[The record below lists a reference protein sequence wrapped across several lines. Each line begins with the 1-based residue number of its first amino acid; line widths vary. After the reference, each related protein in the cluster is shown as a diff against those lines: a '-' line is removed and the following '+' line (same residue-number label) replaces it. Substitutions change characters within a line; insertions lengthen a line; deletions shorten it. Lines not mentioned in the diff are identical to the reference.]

1 MSNRINI
8 LDDLTINKIAAGEVV
23 ERPSSVVKELV
34 ENSIDAKSNKVI
46 VDIADGGKKYIRI
59 TDNGSGIL
67 SSEVEKSF
75 LRHATSK
82 INNIE
87 DLYDLY
93 SLGFRGE
100 ALASISAVSKL
111 EMITKSKEESVGTK
125 IIVEGGK
132 IISKEPIGTNNGT
145 TIIIK
150 DIFFNTPVRQKFL
163 KSTHA
168 ETINISDLINKLA
181 IGNPDVQ
188 FKYINNGKQILNTP
202 GDGKLNN
209 AIRSIYG
216 KDITEN
222 LIPVEFECNYFR
234 MSGFIGNNNVYRSNK
249 NLQHTYINK
258 RFVKSKVVLDAIA
271 EAYKSIIPIGKHGI
285 CFLNISI
292 NPSKIDV
299 NIHPTKLEVKFE
311 DEKDLYI
318 ELRDYLRRK
327 LLSSNLI
334 GKYEYYG
341 KNTNPSLKIN
351 NELDKVK
358 ESYEDIEVVEISK
371 GENIEEFKSVTD
383 MINKSISNKKEKF
396 NDSLSF
402 DDNKN
407 TNNIDYHS
415 FNEFDKVLK
424 DDSLSTKKLENLILN
439 KESTLLKGE
448 EELKMNSSKNLN
460 ISKVDNKDE
469 FIINGNVDISKS
481 FSIEDLEKLDQ
492 EEDDKNKKIKTN
504 KFEDMVVENVVDS
517 TQENFFEE
525 ETNKFLLS
533 GYNVVGTIFD
543 TYIILQ
549 KGSSMYLLDQH
560 VAHERILY
568 ERYMDKFY
576 SHDISMQMLLDP
588 IILEL
593 SNVDMLHVENNL
605 DLFMKFGFEIEIF
618 GNNHIMIRC
627 VPTVFGVPE
636 SEKFILQIIDNI
648 EEIKNNYELKG
659 EKFASMA
666 CRAAIKAN
674 DKIHNLEIDS
684 LIKQLNQCKNPFTCP
699 HGRPIIV
706 EITMKEIEKMFKRIM

>member
-1 MSNRINI
+1 MSNKINI

-34 ENSIDAKSNKVI
+34 ENCIDANASKIIIDI
-46 VDIADGGKKYIRI
+46 VDGGKKSIRI

-67 SSEVEKSF
+67 SSEVDKSF

-82 INNIE
+82 INKID

-100 ALASISAVSKL
+100 ALASISAISKL
-111 EMITKSKEESVGTK
+111 EMITKSKEESIGTK
-125 IIVEGGK
+125 VLVEGGK
-132 IISKEPIGTNNGT
+132 IISKEPVGTNNGT

-181 IGNPDVQ
+181 IGNPNIQ
-188 FKYINNGKQILNTP
+188 FKYINNKKQMLNTP
-202 GDGKLNN
+202 GDGKLINV
-209 AIRSIYG
+209 IRSIYG

-222 LIPVEFECNYFR
+222 LIDVDFECKYFR
-234 MSGFIGNNNVYRSNK
+234 MSGYIGNNNVYRSNK

-258 RFVKSKVVLDAIA
+258 RFVKSKVILDAIS
-271 EAYKSIIPIGKHGI
+271 ESYKSIIPIGKHPV

-318 ELRDYLRRK
+318 ELRDYLRRR

-334 GKYEYYG
+334 GKYENYD
-341 KNTNPSLKIN
+341 KTINPTIKSIDYI
-351 NELDKVK
+351 DKVK
-358 ESYEDIEVVEISK
+358 ESTSPIDVIEINSDMK
-371 GENIEEFKSVTD
+371 IDSFKS
-383 MINKSISNKKEKF
+383 INDIF
-396 NDSLSF
+396 NDIDNTSY
-402 DDNKN
+402 DDNKITKSIEKSVVSN
-407 TNNIDYHS
+407 QPFLINEDNLDYNQKLDTENI
-415 FNEFDKVLK
+415 
-424 DDSLSTKKLENLILN
+424 T
-439 KESTLLKGE
+439 
-448 EELKMNSSKNLN
+448 
-460 ISKVDNKDE
+460 ISKINNKDE
-469 FIINGNVDISKS
+469 FIIEGNLDIGKS
-481 FSIEDLEKLDQ
+481 FSMEDLEKLDKEESKLTDKTYEVNDIASTQ
-492 EEDDKNKKIKTN
+492 ESFFENEDDKFSIK
-504 KFEDMVVENVVDS
+504 EYS
-517 TQENFFEE
+517 
-525 ETNKFLLS
+525 L
-533 GYNVVGTIFD
+533 VGTIFN

-549 KGSSMYLLDQH
+549 KNDSMYLLDQH
-560 VAHERILY
+560 VAHERVLY

-576 SHDISMQMLLDP
+576 QHDISMQMLLDP

-593 SNVDMLHVENNL
+593 SNIDMLQVEKNI

-627 VPTVFGVPE
+627 VPTIFGAPE

-648 EEIKNNYELKG
+648 DDIKNNYELKG

-666 CRAAIKAN
+666 CKAAIKAN
-674 DKIHNLEIDS
+674 DKIHSLEIDS
-684 LIKQLNQCKNPFTCP
+684 LINQLSICKNPFTCP

-706 EITMKEIEKMFKRIM
+706 EITKKEIEKMFKRIM

>member
-1 MSNRINI
+1 MSNKINI

-34 ENSIDAKSNKVI
+34 ENCIDANSSKIIIDI
-46 VDIADGGKKYIRI
+46 VDGGKKSIRI

-82 INNIE
+82 IKKID

-100 ALASISAVSKL
+100 ALASISAISRL
-111 EMITKSKEESVGTK
+111 EMITKSKDEVVGTK
-125 IIVEGGK
+125 VLVEGGK
-132 IISKEPIGTNNGT
+132 IISKEPVGTNNGT

-181 IGNPDVQ
+181 IGNPGIQ
-188 FKYINNGKQILNTP
+188 FKYINNTKQMLNTP
-202 GDGKLNN
+202 GDGKLINV
-209 AIRSIYG
+209 IRSIYG

-222 LIPVEFECNYFR
+222 LIDVNFECKYFR
-234 MSGFIGNNNVYRSNK
+234 MSGYIGNNNAYRSNK

-258 RFVKSKVVLDAIA
+258 RFVKSKVILDAIA
-271 EAYKSIIPIGKHGI
+271 ESYKSIIPIGKHPV

-318 ELRDYLRRK
+318 ELRDYLRRR
-327 LLSSNLI
+327 LLNSNLI
-334 GKYEYYG
+334 GKYDTYD
-341 KNTNPSLKIN
+341 KTSNPIIN
-351 NELDKVK
+351 SIDYIDKVK
-358 ESYEDIEVVEISK
+358 ENTAPIDVVEINSDMK
-371 GENIEEFKSVTD
+371 IDSFKSMDDVLNNISYDNNIT
-383 MINKSISNKKEKF
+383 KSIEKSITANQAF
-396 NDSLSF
+396 LINE
-402 DDNKN
+402 DN
-407 TNNIDYHS
+407 TDYTRS
-415 FNEFDKVLK
+415 
-424 DDSLSTKKLENLILN
+424 LN
-439 KESTLLKGE
+439 KD
-448 EELKMNSSKNLN
+448 NVI
-460 ISKVDNKDE
+460 ISKVNNKDE
-469 FIINGNVDISKS
+469 FKIEGNLDISKT
-481 FSIEDLEKLDQ
+481 FSMEDLEKLDKEESELVNNTYESNKHENIDTIQ
-492 EEDDKNKKIKTN
+492 ETFFESKDN
-504 KFEDMVVENVVDS
+504 KFSLE
-517 TQENFFEE
+517 
-525 ETNKFLLS
+525 
-533 GYNVVGTIFD
+533 GYNVVGTIFN
-543 TYIILQ
+543 TYIVLQ
-549 KGSSMYLLDQH
+549 KNDSMYLLDQH
-560 VAHERILY
+560 VAHERVLY

-576 SHDISMQMLLDP
+576 NHDINMQMLLDP

-593 SNVDMLHVENNL
+593 SNVDMLQVEKNI

-627 VPTVFGVPE
+627 VPTIFGAPE

-648 EEIKNNYELKG
+648 DDIKNNYELKG

-666 CRAAIKAN
+666 CKAAIKAN
-674 DKIHNLEIDS
+674 DKIHSLEIDS
-684 LIKQLNQCKNPFTCP
+684 LINQLSMCKNPFTCP

-706 EITMKEIEKMFKRIM
+706 EITKKEIEKMFKRIM